1 MLERF
6 IGADT
11 FRDGIR
17 DYLRRHAYG
26 NTETADLWD
35 ALGRASGQPV
45 GDIMDTWI
53 LQGGYPLIEVADGGT
68 LRQAPFSYSGAP
80 GGAIGADW
88 QVPVLTRPL
97 SDPAA
102 AAGPVLL
109 TADAGGEGDPRGDG
123 SGILVNVGG
132 WGYYRVAYP
141 PATLE
146 RLATD
151 IATLEPLER
160 VNLVSDAWAAA
171 LAGRTPL
178 ADIVRLARALVEAE
192 DRDPSVWSIVLGA
205 VSLWDRAVPDGDRP
219 QFEEAVRT
227 LLVPVATDLGW
238 DPAPTDD
245 ERTPAL
251 RAAVLS
257 TLGTTGVDTAVRERA
272 ETRFAESLRGGGA
285 LHPDTEA
292 AVLDIVAAHG
302 GAAEFDAFV
311 ERMRHPSTPQ
321 EEVRYLSTR
330 WPPSGPRHWPNGPST
345 WPSGRCGPRTRRS
358 SSSCCWSTGC
368 ADRPRGAG
376 WRPPGTRWSSGFRPT
391 SCPACSTASGGCAV
405 PPAWPM
411 RSWNSSGAI
420 RCPAVPRRS
429 SRRSSAWPSTW
440 PSSNGTATVWPASC
454 ARRSLLWQTRWSVA
468 TPTQGGAAG
477 GRPRSRPGG
486 YLVTGDGTGIEGSE
500 RGPTGDAGSPTGWPR
515 SRPPSP

>member
-1 MLERF
+1 MTVP
-6 IGADT
+6 A
-11 FRDGIR
+11 
-17 DYLRRHAYG
+17 
-26 NTETADLWD
+26 
-35 ALGRASGQPV
+35 
-45 GDIMDTWI
+45 
-53 LQGGYPLIEVADGGT
+53 
-68 LRQAPFSYSGAP
+68 FSS
-80 GGAIGADW
+80 
-88 QVPVLTRPL
+88 TR
-97 SDPAA
+97 
-102 AAGPVLL
+102 
-109 TADAGGEGDPRGDG
+109 
-123 SGILVNVGG
+123 GG

-205 VSLWDRAVPDGDRP
+205 VSLCDRAVPDGDRP
-219 QFEEAVRT
+219 QLQEAVRT

-321 EEVRYLSTR
+321 EEVRYLYALAAFRAPALAERAFDMALGEVRTQNAPFLIQLLLVNR
-330 WPPSGPRHWPNGPST
+330 V
-345 WPSGRCGPRTRRS
+345 CGPATWGRVETAWDALVERFP
-358 SSSCCWSTGC
+358 
-368 ADRPRGAG
+368 ANIVPRMLDGVRG
-376 WRPPGTRWSSGFRPT
+376 LCRPPGLADEVVEFIGRHP
-391 SCPACSTASGGCAV
+391 V
-405 PPAWPM
+405 P
-411 RSWNSSGAI
+411 
-420 RCPAVPRRS
+420 
-429 SRRSSAWPSTW
+429 
-440 PSSNGTATVWPASC
+440 
-454 ARRSLLWQTRWSVA
+454 
-468 TPTQGGAAG
+468 GGAKTIEQTLERLAVNVAFVE
-477 GRPRSRPGG
+477 RH
-486 YLVTGDGTGIEGSE
+486 GDGLARLLRTSLA
-500 RGPTGDAGSPTGWPR
+500 PLAD
-515 SRPPSP
+515 